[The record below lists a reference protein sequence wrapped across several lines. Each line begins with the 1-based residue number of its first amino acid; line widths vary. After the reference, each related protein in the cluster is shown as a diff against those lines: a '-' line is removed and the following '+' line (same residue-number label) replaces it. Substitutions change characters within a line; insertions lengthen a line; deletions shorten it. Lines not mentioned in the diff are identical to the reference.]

1 MAAIRCA
8 VPTIRSA
15 ATAMPRPMPRMASRM
30 MPVRSFQTSR
40 VGAAIKTLYTVEHEW
55 VRYDDESNIGT
66 IGITNHA
73 QDSLGDVVYI
83 ELPPLELEAARG
95 DQIGSIES
103 VKAASDIYSP
113 VSGIIVESN
122 VALDDQPNLVNK
134 SPMDQGWLAKI
145 KLSDTSELDQLL
157 TEEAYNATL
166 E

>member
-1 MAAIRCA
+1 MAAIRTA
-8 VPTIRSA
+8 VPTMRGV
-15 ATAMPRPMPRMASRM
+15 ATGVPRCMPRMASRM
-30 MPVRSFQTSR
+30 SPVRSFQTSR
-40 VGAAIKTLYTVEHEW
+40 IGAAIKTLYTVEHEW

-83 ELPPLELEAARG
+83 ELPPVELEAARG

-145 KLSDTSELDQLL
+145 KLSDASELDQLL
-157 TEEAYNATL
+157 SEEAYNATL